1 MEDGRKIN
9 QESTQSISTP

>member
-1 MEDGRKIN
+1 MEDCRKIN